1 VLVQMLQHE
10 QHMQQMDSEEA
21 WLDWILPGEF

>member
-1 VLVQMLQHE
+1 MQYMQQQHE
-10 QHMQQMDSEEA
+10 QYMQQMDSEEA